1 MPHDLRPGRRPDGG
15 LGKAGAVPARRVLVL
30 LPALVATWLATAPAA
45 AAAFGTIDGG
55 GQRREHERITRTA
68 LACAGDA
75 GARSACFEPRS
86 ADYLAGHDH
95 AFGAVGAPD
104 SDEMADPAAHC
115 DGADFVTGDYPRT
128 REAATGAL
136 RDCVTQMRTRFR
148 EAVDR
153 AAGLLDDEG
162 GLIADEVDLG
172 TECSARERTEERAKC
187 ASLGAF
193 GRVLHGVQ
201 DFYSHSNWSDEADP
215 YRPVGEQN
223 PPGLNRRGVSPVLD
237 LRARTEPEVPED
249 LTTGCY
255 VLQDR
260 VPGVGPCQ
268 SRVTHAA
275 LNKDRGLIDPAT
287 EETAD
292 PTTPRGAVGDN
303 FAKAVA
309 GAVADSRRQWRDL
322 RQELTARYGRDR
334 GALMAC
340 VTVPRRPGERLPAW
354 HGPAGSRSSPW

>member
-1 MPHDLRPGRRPDGG
+1 M
-15 LGKAGAVPARRVLVL
+15 PARRVLIL
-30 LPALVATWLATAPAA
+30 LPALVVTWFASAPEL

-55 GQRREHERITRTA
+55 GQHREHERITRAA
-68 LACAGDA
+68 LACAGTA
-75 GARSACFEPRS
+75 VARSDCFEPRS
-86 ADYLAGHDH
+86 ANYLAGHGH
-95 AFGAVGAPD
+95 TFGAVGAPD
-104 SDEMADPAAHC
+104 SDELADPAAHC
-115 DGADFVTGDYPRT
+115 DGADFVAGDYPRT
-128 REAATGAL
+128 RAAATAAL
-136 RDCVTQMRTRFR
+136 GECVTQMRTRVR

-153 AAGLLDDEG
+153 AAGLLDEG
-162 GLIADEVDLG
+162 GVVIAAEVDLG
-172 TECSARERTEERAKC
+172 TECSAQEQTEERAKC
-187 ASLGAF
+187 ASLEAF

-201 DFYSHSNWSDEADP
+201 DFYSHSNFSDEADP
-215 YRPVGEQN
+215 SRPVGEQN

-237 LRARTEPEVPED
+237 LRARTEPAVPED

-287 EETAD
+287 GRTAD
-292 PTTPRGAVGDN
+292 ATTPRGAIGDN

-322 RQELTARYGRDR
+322 RRELIARYGRAR
-334 GALMAC
+334 GARMAC
-340 VTVPRRPGERLPAW
+340 ALSRDHPVTDCRPARAARVAVIALVTGVALVAGAMVVRRRTD
-354 HGPAGSRSSPW
+354 

>member
-1 MPHDLRPGRRPDGG
+1 M
-15 LGKAGAVPARRVLVL
+15 PARRVLVL
-30 LPALVATWLATAPAA
+30 LPALVATWLATAPAP
-45 AAAFGTIDGG
+45 AAAFGTINGG
-55 GQRREHERITRTA
+55 GQSREHERITRAA

-115 DGADFVTGDYPRT
+115 DGADFVADDYPRT
-128 REAATGAL
+128 REAATRVL
-136 RDCVTQMRTRFR
+136 RDCVTRMRTRFR

-153 AAGLLDDEG
+153 AAALLDDEG
-162 GLIADEVDLG
+162 GVIAGEVDLG
-172 TECSARERTEERAKC
+172 TECSAQERAEKRAKC

-215 YRPVGEQN
+215 SRPVGEQN

-237 LRARTEPEVPED
+237 LRTRTEPAVPED

-268 SRVTHAA
+268 SRVAHAA

-287 EETAD
+287 GKTAD

-303 FAKAVA
+303 FANAVA

-334 GALMAC
+334 GARMAC
-340 VTVPRRPGERLPAW
+340 ALSHDDPATDCRAGRTGRIAVIALVAGVALVAGAMVVRRRTD
-354 HGPAGSRSSPW
+354 